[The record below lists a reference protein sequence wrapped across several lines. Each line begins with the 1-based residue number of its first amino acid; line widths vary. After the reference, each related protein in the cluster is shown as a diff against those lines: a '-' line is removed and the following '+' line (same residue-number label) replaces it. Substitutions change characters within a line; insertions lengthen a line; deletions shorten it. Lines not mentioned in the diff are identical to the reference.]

1 MDFELLPAAAETACS
16 GNAAVAGFAGED
28 VERRAT
34 DGVPRSAASLGED
47 AGDDGRRRQESV
59 VVQAMDRAVGQVRR
73 TAGQPGFDERVRCY
87 RHIV

>member
-1 MDFELLPAAAETACS
+1 MPAAAGTDCC
-16 GNAAVAGFAGED
+16 GTAAVTGFAGED

-73 TAGQPGFDERVRCY
+73 TARQPGFDERVRCY
-87 RHIV
+87 RHIA